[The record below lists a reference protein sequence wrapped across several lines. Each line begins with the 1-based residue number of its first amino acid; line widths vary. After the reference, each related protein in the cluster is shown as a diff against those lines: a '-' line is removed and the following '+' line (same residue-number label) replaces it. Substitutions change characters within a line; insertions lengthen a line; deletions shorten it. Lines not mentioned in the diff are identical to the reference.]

1 MTTAG
6 HDVSASPQ
14 AVAAIEDALR
24 AFAKALRAIQLYLPN
39 NPTRAAAIEQARA
52 AFRTVWQVANPFEIH
67 VRESSFLWAERTVYL
82 DAERGTDGLP
92 WLLYR
97 DGLRSLRLHSG
108 FESTDLEALLAILHK
123 ARTAS
128 PDDDDLVTLL
138 WVADLA
144 TIEYRHVEHGI
155 VGDIPAERGMDRLGV
170 AGGVARAVAGGGAG
184 GAQNVARLAAPAPE
198 TSTSDEHAPADEHA
212 PPGARPTTGARATL
226 GEGPLPG
233 MVRVDDFDSTLY
245 FLDARETTY
254 LQEELTRE
262 YAEDHRKLALASLFD
277 VIEGQSLVDAQL
289 EALHVVDE
297 LLIEFLTLGDYELV
311 AIALR
316 EASTLL
322 RRLVA
327 DERVVTALRGLSA
340 RLSEPAVMSQLLQA
354 LDEST
359 HVPVASLLEE
369 LFLAL
374 RPSALEPL
382 VAWLGVAMASPVRAS
397 IERAS
402 TRLAGT
408 HTTEL
413 ARLLEHE
420 NEFVVRG
427 ALRLAAQL
435 ATPAAVPG
443 LARLLRGHDARL
455 RVEALNA
462 LGEIAS
468 PAALQAVERG
478 IDDSDRDVRVAAF
491 RVIATRAHAAALPR
505 LLDAVR
511 RKESRAADLS
521 EKMALFEA
529 FGSMCGDAGVSELDT
544 LLNARGLLGAREPAE
559 LRACA
564 ALALGMVASPAAIAA
579 LQRAADTKDVVVR
592 SAVARAMRGN
602 A

>member
-1 MTTAG
+1 MTTTG
-6 HDVSASPQ
+6 HEGPASPQ
-14 AVAAIEDALR
+14 AVAAIEEALR
-24 AFAKALRAIQLYLPN
+24 AFAKALRASQLYLPN
-39 NPTRAAAIEQARA
+39 NSMRGAAIEQARA
-52 AFRTVWQVANPFEIH
+52 AFNAVWPVANPLEIH
-67 VRESSFLWAERTVYL
+67 IKESSFVWEDRTVYL
-82 DAERGTDGLP
+82 DAARGTDGLP
-92 WLLYR
+92 WLFYR
-97 DGLRSLRLHSG
+97 DGLRSIRMHRG
-108 FESTDLEALLAILHK
+108 FETTDLEALLALLHK
-123 ARTAS
+123 ARTTS

-144 TIEYRHVEHGI
+144 AVEYRHVEHDV
-155 VGDIPAERGMDRLGV
+155 VGDMPVETGTSRPGGALFAPGV
-170 AGGVARAVAGGGAG
+170 A
-184 GAQNVARLAAPAPE
+184 
-198 TSTSDEHAPADEHA
+198 
-212 PPGARPTTGARATL
+212 TGAVSAAGTATPVEGPTL
-226 GEGPLPG
+226 GEGPTTGERPTLGEGPPPG
-233 MVRVDDFDSTLY
+233 MVRVEDFDSTLY

-254 LQEELTRE
+254 LQEELKRE

-277 VIEGQSLVDAQL
+277 VIEGQSLVDARL
-289 EALHVVDE
+289 EALHIVDE
-297 LLIEFLTLGDYELV
+297 LLIEFLTLGEYELV
-311 AIALR
+311 AFTLR
-316 EASTLL
+316 EASTLS
-322 RRLVA
+322 RRLAA
-327 DERVVTALRGLSA
+327 DERVLTALRGLPA
-340 RLSEPAVMSQLLQA
+340 RLSEPAVMAQLLQA

-359 HVPVASLLEE
+359 RAPGASLLEG
-369 LFLAL
+369 LFMEL

-382 VAWLGVAMASPVRAS
+382 VAWLGVATASPVRAS

-402 TRLAGT
+402 ARLAGT

-413 ARLLEHE
+413 AQLLEHQ

-435 ATPAAVPG
+435 ATPATVPG

-455 RVEALNA
+455 RVEALNV

-505 LLDAVR
+505 LRDAVR
-511 RKESRAADLS
+511 RKELRGADLS

-529 FGSMCGDAGVSELDT
+529 FGRLCGDAGVSELDT
-544 LLNARGLLGAREPAE
+544 LLNTRGLLGPREPAE

-564 ALALGMVASPAAIAA
+564 ARALGMVASPAAMAA

-592 SAVARAMRGN
+592 SAVTRAMRGN

>member
-1 MTTAG
+1 MTPTG
-6 HDVSASPQ
+6 NEVTASPPAEAAI
-14 AVAAIEDALR
+14 AVTAIEDALR

-39 NPTRAAAIEQARA
+39 NPTRAAAIEQVRA
-52 AFRTVWQVANPFEIH
+52 AFGRVWRVANPLEIRIKEASFEW
-67 VRESSFLWAERTVYL
+67 EEQTVYL

-97 DGLRSLRLHSG
+97 DGLRTLTVHSG
-108 FESTDLEALLAILHK
+108 FETTDLDTLLVILHK
-123 ARTAS
+123 ARTAL

-144 TIEYRHVEHGI
+144 TLEYRHVEHDT
-155 VGDIPAERGMDRLGV
+155 VGDMPVVGGADRPGV
-170 AGGVARAVAGGGAG
+170 ALFAPGVAPLAVPS
-184 GAQNVARLAAPAPE
+184 VE
-198 TSTSDEHAPADEHA
+198 SA
-212 PPGARPTTGARATL
+212 PPG
-226 GEGPLPG
+226 EGPPPG
-233 MVRVDDFDSTLY
+233 IVRVEDFDTTLY
-245 FLDARETTY
+245 FLDTREAVY
-254 LQEELTRE
+254 LQEELKRE
-262 YAEDHRKLALASLFD
+262 YADDHRRLVLASLFD
-277 VIEGQSLVDAQL
+277 VIEGQSVLEAQL
-289 EALHVVDE
+289 EALRTVDQ
-297 LLIEFLTLGDYELV
+297 LLIDFLTVGEYELV
-311 AIALR
+311 AFSLR
-316 EASTLL
+316 EAAATS

-327 DERVVTALRGLSA
+327 DERVMTALRDLPA

-354 LDEST
+354 LDESART
-359 HVPVASLLEE
+359 PVASLLEG
-369 LFLAL
+369 LFVEL
-374 RPSALEPL
+374 RPAALEPL
-382 VAWLGVAMASPVRAS
+382 VAWLGMATASPARAA

-402 TRLAGT
+402 ARLAGA
-408 HTTEL
+408 HTAEL
-413 ARLLEHE
+413 AQLLEHA

-443 LARLLRGHDARL
+443 LARLLRGSDAKL
-455 RVEALNA
+455 RVEALNV
-462 LGEIAS
+462 LGEVAS

-491 RVIATRAHAAALPR
+491 RVIATRSHTAALPR

-511 RKESRAADLS
+511 RKELRSADLS

-544 LLNARGLLGAREPAE
+544 LLNARSLLGAREPAE

-564 ALALGMVASPAAIAA
+564 ARALGMVASPLAVAA

-602 A
+602 T

>member
-1 MTTAG
+1 MTTTEHEVA
-6 HDVSASPQ
+6 VSPV
-14 AVAAIEDALR
+14 AVTAIEDALR

-39 NPTRAAAIEQARA
+39 NPTRATAIEQARA
-52 AFRTVWQVANPFEIH
+52 AFSRVWRVANPLEIQIKDA
-67 VRESSFLWAERTVYL
+67 SFVWEERTVYL

-97 DGLRSLRLHSG
+97 DGLRSLHLHSG
-108 FESTDLEALLAILHK
+108 FETTDLEALLAILHK

-144 TIEYRHVEHGI
+144 TIEYRHVEHDA
-155 VGDIPAERGMDRLGV
+155 VGDMPVMSGTDRPGV
-170 AGGVARAVAGGGAG
+170 AVFAPGVAPLAVPSAET
-184 GAQNVARLAAPAPE
+184 AAP
-198 TSTSDEHAPADEHA
+198 
-212 PPGARPTTGARATL
+212 
-226 GEGPLPG
+226 GEGPPPG
-233 MVRVDDFDSTLY
+233 MVRVEDFDTTLY
-245 FLDARETTY
+245 FLDTREALY
-254 LQEELTRE
+254 LQEELKRE
-262 YAEDHRKLALASLFD
+262 YAEDHRRLVLASLFD
-277 VIEGQSLVDAQL
+277 IVEAQSSAHSQL
-289 EALHVVDE
+289 EALRTVDQ
-297 LLIEFLTLGDYELV
+297 LLIEFLTLGEYELV
-311 AIALR
+311 AFALR
-316 EASTLL
+316 EASTVS
-322 RRLVA
+322 RRLAA
-327 DERVVTALRGLSA
+327 DEPVLAAMRDLPA

-354 LDEST
+354 LDESARA
-359 HVPVASLLEE
+359 PVASLLEG
-369 LFLAL
+369 LFVEL

-382 VAWLGVAMASPVRAS
+382 VAWLGVATASPARAS

-402 TRLAGT
+402 ARLAGA
-408 HTTEL
+408 HTAEL
-413 ARLLEHE
+413 AQLLEHE
-420 NEFVVRG
+420 SEFVVRG

-443 LARLLRGHDARL
+443 LARLLRGRDPKL
-455 RVEALNA
+455 RVEALGV
-462 LGEIAS
+462 LGAIAS

-491 RVIATRAHAAALPR
+491 RVIAARSHTAALPR

-511 RKESRAADLS
+511 RKELRAADLS

-564 ALALGMVASPAAIAA
+564 ARALGMVASPTAIAA

>member
-1 MTTAG
+1 MTTTG
-6 HDVSASPQ
+6 HDVAAAPQ
-14 AVAAIEDALR
+14 AVAAIEEALR

-52 AFRTVWQVANPFEIH
+52 AFGKVWRVANPLEIQIK
-67 VRESSFLWAERTVYL
+67 ESSFMWDERTVYL

-97 DGLRSLRLHSG
+97 DGLRSLHVHSG
-108 FESTDLEALLAILHK
+108 FETTDLEVLLAIFHK

-144 TIEYRHVEHGI
+144 TINYRHVEHDA
-155 VGDIPAERGMDRLGV
+155 VGDMPVVSGPDRPGV
-170 AGGVARAVAGGGAG
+170 AVFAPGLAPLAVP
-184 GAQNVARLAAPAPE
+184 LAETPAP
-198 TSTSDEHAPADEHA
+198 
-212 PPGARPTTGARATL
+212 
-226 GEGPLPG
+226 GEGPPPG
-233 MVRVDDFDSTLY
+233 VVRVEDFDTTLY
-245 FLDARETTY
+245 FLDTREAAY
-254 LQEELTRE
+254 LQDELKRE
-262 YAEDHRKLALASLFD
+262 YAEDHRKLAVASLFD
-277 VIEGQSLVDAQL
+277 VIEGQSAAAPQL
-289 EALHVVDE
+289 EALGIVDQ
-297 LLIEFLTLGDYELV
+297 LLIEFLTLGEYELV
-311 AIALR
+311 AVALR
-316 EASTLL
+316 EASIVS
-322 RRLVA
+322 RRLAA
-327 DERVVTALRGLSA
+327 DERVLTGLRDLPA

-354 LDEST
+354 LDDSART
-359 HVPVASLLEE
+359 PVASLLEG
-369 LFLAL
+369 LFVEL

-382 VAWLGVAMASPVRAS
+382 VAWLGVATASPVRAS

-402 TRLAGT
+402 ARLAGA

-413 ARLLEHE
+413 AQLLEHE
-420 NEFVVRG
+420 NESVVRG

-443 LARLLRGHDARL
+443 LARLLRGRDAKL
-455 RVEALNA
+455 RVEALNV

-491 RVIATRAHAAALPR
+491 RVIAKRAHTAALPR
-505 LLDAVR
+505 LLEAVR
-511 RKESRAADLS
+511 RKELRAADLS

-529 FGSMCGDAGVSELDT
+529 FGSMCGDAGVAELDT
-544 LLNARGLLGAREPAE
+544 LLNGRGLLGTRQPAE

-564 ALALGMVASPAAIAA
+564 ARALGMVASSAAFDT

-602 A
+602 T

>member
-1 MTTAG
+1 MTTTG
-6 HDVSASPQ
+6 HEGAASPQ

-39 NPTRAAAIEQARA
+39 NPTRAAAIEQARV
-52 AFRTVWQVANPFEIH
+52 AFAKVWRVANPLEIQIKDASFEWEH
-67 VRESSFLWAERTVYL
+67 RTVYL
-82 DAERGTDGLP
+82 DVERGTDGLP

-97 DGLRSLRLHSG
+97 DGLRSLHIHSG
-108 FESTDLEALLAILHK
+108 FETTDLDALLAILHK

-144 TIEYRHVEHGI
+144 TLEYRHVEHDA
-155 VGDIPAERGMDRLGV
+155 VGDMPVVSSADRPGV
-170 AGGVARAVAGGGAG
+170 AVFAPGVSPLAVPSA
-184 GAQNVARLAAPAPE
+184 E
-198 TSTSDEHAPADEHA
+198 SA
-212 PPGARPTTGARATL
+212 PPG
-226 GEGPLPG
+226 EGPPPG
-233 MVRVDDFDSTLY
+233 MVRVEDFDTTLY
-245 FLDARETTY
+245 FLDTREATY
-254 LQEELTRE
+254 LQEELRRE
-262 YAEDHRKLALASLFD
+262 YADDHRKLVLASLFD
-277 VIEGQSLVDAQL
+277 MIEGQSAPEAQL
-289 EALHVVDE
+289 EALRTVDQ
-297 LLIEFLTLGDYELV
+297 LLIDFLTVGEYELV
-311 AIALR
+311 AFSLR
-316 EASTLL
+316 EASATS
-322 RRLVA
+322 RRVA
-327 DERVVTALRGLSA
+327 GDERVMSALRDLPA

-354 LDEST
+354 LDESART
-359 HVPVASLLEE
+359 PVASLLEG
-369 LFLAL
+369 LFVEL

-382 VAWLGVAMASPVRAS
+382 VAWLGMATASPARAA

-402 TRLAGT
+402 ARLAGA
-408 HTTEL
+408 HTAEL
-413 ARLLEHE
+413 AQLLEHA
-420 NEFVVRG
+420 NESVVRG

-443 LARLLRGHDARL
+443 LARLLRGSDAKL
-455 RVEALNA
+455 RVEALTV
-462 LGEIAS
+462 LGEIGS

-478 IDDSDRDVRVAAF
+478 IDDSDRDVRVAAY
-491 RVIATRAHAAALPR
+491 RAITSRLHTAALPR

-511 RKESRAADLS
+511 RKELRAADLS

-529 FGSMCGDAGVSELDT
+529 FGSMCGDVGVPELDT

-564 ALALGMVASPAAIAA
+564 ARALGMVASPAAMTA

>member
-1 MTTAG
+1 MTTSG
-6 HDVSASPQ
+6 HEATASPQ
-14 AVAAIEDALR
+14 AVAAIEDVLR

-39 NPTRAAAIEQARA
+39 NPIRAAAIEQVRA
-52 AFRTVWQVANPFEIH
+52 AFTNVWSVANPLEIQIKDASFEW
-67 VRESSFLWAERTVYL
+67 EARTVYL

-97 DGLRSLRLHSG
+97 DGLRSVRVHSG
-108 FESTDLEALLAILHK
+108 FETTDLDTLLTILHK
-123 ARTAS
+123 ARTAL

-138 WVADLA
+138 WVADLS
-144 TIEYRHVEHGI
+144 TLEYRHVEHDAI
-155 VGDIPAERGMDRLGV
+155 GDMPVMSGSDRPGV
-170 AGGVARAVAGGGAG
+170 AVFAAGVAPLAVPSAES
-184 GAQNVARLAAPAPE
+184 L
-198 TSTSDEHAPADEHA
+198 
-212 PPGARPTTGARATL
+212 PPGH
-226 GEGPLPG
+226 GPPPG
-233 MVRVDDFDSTLY
+233 MVRVEDFDSTLY
-245 FLDARETTY
+245 FLDAREATY
-254 LQEELTRE
+254 LQEELKRE
-262 YAEDHRKLALASLFD
+262 YGEDHRKLVLASLFD
-277 VIEGQSLVDAQL
+277 MIEAQVAVPEQL
-289 EALHVVDE
+289 EALRTVDQ
-297 LLIEFLTLGDYELV
+297 LLVDFLTLGEYELV
-311 AIALR
+311 AFALR
-316 EASTLL
+316 EASATA
-322 RRLVA
+322 RRLAA
-327 DERVVTALRGLSA
+327 DERVMAALRDLPA

-359 HVPVASLLEE
+359 RTPVASLLEGLFVE
-369 LFLAL
+369 LRA
-374 RPSALEPL
+374 SALQPL
-382 VAWLGVAMASPVRAS
+382 VAWLGTATASPARAA

-402 TRLAGT
+402 TRLAGA
-408 HTTEL
+408 HTSEL
-413 ARLLEHE
+413 AQLLGHE

-443 LARLLRGHDARL
+443 LARLLRGSDAKL
-455 RVEALNA
+455 RVEALNV

-478 IDDSDRDVRVAAF
+478 IEDGDRDVRVAAL
-491 RVIATRAHAAALPR
+491 RVIAARSHTAALPR

-511 RKESRAADLS
+511 RKELRAADLS

-564 ALALGMVASPAAIAA
+564 ARALGMVASPMASAA